1 MRLGPLLL
9 LLGLGLGCS
18 CLLPPLAPRRARA
31 LVPVPYLGAPA
42 VVHSSPPKAEIHASA
57 LGKANALRSV
67 GGTSGLGLREHR
79 ACLSLRPRVAPGGGV
94 ILRGNRGLCF
104 SRGPVRP
111 PLQQCLHVRVLLCAN
126 RTRRA
131 APVHVDLHLSAPRG
145 LLSLQW
151 FTPLRQ
157 AIGPLEW
164 TFELGQI
171 SPQDA
176 SSTSHVSPR
185 SIRPSD
191 PHPYLGFVGQT
202 KCPTDG
208 PTPVV
213 LEAVNSDSA
222 QAMKSSVSCQLSKK
236 KNCFITIIT
245 INGKKFGSPVVMTR
259 NMDISLN
266 ASIKYTCPVAQKIEK
281 RWRIYLMP
289 SPSNLL
295 KYPKELDIPERQLGP
310 DLTSIHIPKNVLSYG
325 DYTFSFRL
333 ILVIEPFVSMVQRS
347 DIIRVTI
354 ARSALKVV
362 LLGDSKV
369 TVNFTDKLV
378 LNGSMSSDPDS
389 NDPLEGVQFFWY
401 CTTNPKNYKG
411 NQIEVIS
418 KEVCLPEQADLR
430 WTWASGS
437 ELTLSPETLKGNRVY
452 FFRMEI
458 RKGNRTAFSEKR
470 VHVLQGP
477 TPIANIA
484 CTENCDPILVISDRF
499 SLFLNCTH
507 CVITRD
513 VYKWSLLSPSGNEM
527 AFDWTQQTS
536 TGRYSDYLSIKA
548 FAFRKLSEDEFWIT
562 LDLATWSAM
571 NLVLRYPFII
581 NYPPEIEECKI
592 NPASGIAFF
601 TKFVVQCINVTDR
614 NIPLTYKMIVSDL
627 HGFAEISSLKENTL
641 GTIMYMGNE
650 PTSPPSFLP
659 MGVLDNHYAMKI
671 FVLVYDSLGAFSQ
684 ETLYTTVRAPTDKNS
699 SKTVLE
705 KLYNM
710 TVGQNSPLS
719 TLLQEQKFLSAG
731 YLMYIAASILN
742 TMETDATLEAS
753 KARLR
758 EHIVNQS
765 FILPVS
771 NLVETSQVV
780 TVLAKLTQKTSEF
793 TGVAR
798 KLATVR
804 LWQANQVLQ
813 QQQQND
819 KHVHSEQIE
828 TVSTGILT
836 GLSNILKMSPPY
848 EVAAD
853 PFHVIQSLA
862 DTVLAGKVPENET
875 TAMRSSSFNIYVRK
889 MEQWTVTNIL
899 GDEKHCRNCFHP
911 TINNNSVPSLPA
923 NAPISVMF
931 CEFADDPFPWLND
944 EESISADVVGFRV
957 TGTTAHGDVLEIMPD
972 IVEVHI
978 GRKQLSSEPFSLIVG
993 PDNELNQIDV
1003 SLRETVGAFSFEVD
1017 IRAVK
1022 DLFVHIMTDV
1032 TVLFNV
1038 FVYASSQITPTALVA
1053 TFLVPHEIPPV
1064 PNESGLFNPVCT
1076 VRMARVVCLPSS
1088 LLQVIAQ
1095 QGQSSKCN
1103 ITVVLRAPHF
1113 VLTPSDKLVRISV
1126 FSVHCLDMYGI
1137 QSDWREDNCVVGEK
1151 TTWDRV
1157 HCVCKNTRRARR
1169 QLNTIRLS
1177 HIEHHIRYLT
1187 AKVIVVPNPIDL
1199 RLETI
1204 KKVTQNPVTT
1214 ITVLFI
1220 VFTYIAL
1227 AFWALHR
1234 DEMDQFIG
1242 DNAIVLPD
1250 NDPYDNI
1257 CYLIT
1262 IFTGSR
1268 FGSGTRANIFVQLRG
1283 TQSTSDVHCLSHPHF
1298 KTLYR
1303 GSISTFLLTTKSDLG
1318 DIHSIRVWQD
1328 NEGRAPSWYLS
1339 RIKVENLFS
1348 RHIWLFM
1355 CRKWLSVN
1363 TSLDRTFDVTNPDE
1377 PLKRIDFF
1385 LINMSNKLGT
1395 SHMWFSV
1402 FAGVMAKGFS
1412 RLQRL
1417 SCCLAML
1424 LSSLMC
1430 NIMFF
1435 NLNKG
1440 NGTESNE
1447 NRYIRSMIIG
1457 LESVVITIPVQV
1469 TITALFTYSQR
1480 RPQVTLAEVSPQKH
1494 PVMAEESRHWEERLE
1509 MWHAQETAEA
1519 PSKKANTSSSRRAH
1533 DLRKLSVKTTA
1544 KGKRQHEQAESKA
1557 SRTRKKNTNTN
1568 NRNVSDISEAPFA
1581 QPSSPE
1587 GPKPPVK
1594 KPRIVLPQWCVYIAW
1609 FLVVGTSS
1617 VSSFFIVIYGLT
1629 YGYDKSVEWL
1639 FASFCSF
1646 CQSIFLVQPCKIML
1660 LSSIRSHR
1668 RKYCKNLSWV
1678 SNYSY
1683 TEIQLQN
1690 FGLHPDEIRKQH
1702 QYLVDIRGSRMYQ
1715 PLTEDEINIFKRKR
1729 RIKKDALLFLISM
1742 LTHFLFLALLLGLV
1756 AILHHTDSFY
1766 YNQFVRN
1773 QFSLDLA
1780 MVTRL
1785 PEVYRWLDDVLV
1797 PLFHNDLNP
1806 TYLPD
1811 SSSRILGLPLMR
1823 QVRAKSSAKACPPAK
1838 NFVPNSIEGE
1848 IHCHP
1853 EYGTDP
1859 EDTESYTGFWKKDHK
1874 RATDKNTKGFT
1885 YNPPEKRWV
1894 YYSHGLLHTY
1904 GSGGYAFYFFPDQ
1917 HPFNSTLRLKDLQS
1931 SKWLDER
1938 TWAVILDLT
1947 TYNPDAS
1954 LFCSISVVFEVS
1966 QLGVVNTSLSTHSFM
1981 LGEFTREPTAEAYV
1995 YVAILVFF
2003 LGYSVHE
2010 GYVIT
2015 QERASYVTRV
2025 FNWLNLAL
2033 KCTLAALIVLLLR
2046 RYLWAASLIQFY
2058 SSHPA
2063 DFIPFHAVS
2072 QVDHD
2077 VRIVLGFLLFLTI
2090 LKTLWYSR
2098 VFYDVRLAQTAIQTA
2113 LPGIC
2118 HGALV
2123 LFMSFF
2129 IFMASGYLVFGQHE
2143 WHYSNLTH
2151 AMQTLFSYC
2160 VSASQNTEFSRNR
2173 VLGVLFLSAFVLLLI
2188 CIWLNLF
2195 RVVILSAYKELRQPV
2210 YEEPSNEVEAM
2221 VYLCDKFRTLFG
2233 FLSFQSK
2240 AQDDSGLFVHMLYG
2254 QPEKRSRCYLGLKTR
2269 NINERKMVYLVV

>member
-1 MRLGPLLL
+1 MRLGPVLL
-9 LLGLGLGCS
+9 LLGLGLGCR
-18 CLLPPLAPRRARA
+18 CLLPPLAPRGARA
-31 LVPVPYLGAPA
+31 MVPVPYLGAPA
-42 VVHSSPPKAEIHASA
+42 VAHSSSPTAEIRASA
-57 LGKANALRSV
+57 QGKANYIRSV
-67 GGTSGLGLREHR
+67 GGALGLGLPDQR

-94 ILRGNRGLCF
+94 ILRGNRGVCF
-104 SRGPVRP
+104 SRGPTRP
-111 PLQQCLHVRVLLCAN
+111 PLQQCLHVRVLLRSR
-126 RTRRA
+126 RTRRS
-131 APVHVDLHLSAPRG
+131 APTHVDLHLSAPRG

-151 FTPLRQ
+151 STPLRH

-176 SSTSHVSPR
+176 SSASHVSPR
-185 SIRPSD
+185 STGAGD
-191 PHPYLGFVGQT
+191 PHPYLGFVAQT

-213 LEAVNSDSA
+213 SEAVNSDSA
-222 QAMKSSVSCQLSKK
+222 QAMKSSVTCQLSSK
-236 KNCFITIIT
+236 KNCFVTTIK
-245 INGKKFGSPVVMTR
+245 INGKKVGSPVVMTR
-259 NMDISLN
+259 NMDVSLN
-266 ASIKYTCPVAQKIEK
+266 VSIQYTCPKAQSIEK
-281 RWRIYLMP
+281 HWRIFLMP
-289 SPSNLL
+289 SPSNSL
-295 KYPKELDIPERQLGP
+295 KDPQPLDIPERQLGQ
-310 DLTSIHIPKNVLSYG
+310 DFTSIHIPKNVLSYG

-333 ILVIEPFVSMVQRS
+333 ILVLEPSESIQCS
-347 DIIRVTI
+347 DSIRVTI
-354 ARSALKVV
+354 ARSALKAV
-362 LLGDSKV
+362 LLGNS
-369 TVNFTDKLV
+369 TMRVNFTGRLV

-389 NDPLEGVQFFWY
+389 NDPLEGLQFFWY
-401 CTTNPKNYKG
+401 CTTNPKNYRG
-411 NQIEVIS
+411 YHIEVIS
-418 KEVCLPEQADLR
+418 KEVCLPEQADLK
-430 WTWASGS
+430 WTWASGP
-437 ELTLSPETLKGNRVY
+437 ELTLSPKALKGNHVY

-458 RKGNRTAFSEKR
+458 RKGDRRAFSEKR
-470 VHVLQGP
+470 VYVLQGP

-484 CTENCDPILVISDRF
+484 CTENCDPILIISDRF

-507 CVITRD
+507 CVISRD
-513 VYKWSLLSPSGNEM
+513 VYTWSLLSPSGNEM

-536 TGRYSDYLSIKA
+536 TGRNSDYLSVKA
-548 FAFRKLSEDEFWIT
+548 FAFRKFFEDEFWIS
-562 LDLATWSAM
+562 LDLATWSGV

-592 NPASGIAFF
+592 NPTSGISLY
-601 TKFVVQCINVTDR
+601 TKFVVHCINVMDR
-614 NIPLTYKMIVSDL
+614 NIPLTYKVIVSDL
-627 HGFAEISSLKENTL
+627 HGFGEISSLKENTL

-650 PTSPPSFLP
+650 PTSPPSFFP
-659 MGVLDNHYAMKI
+659 AGVLANHYAMKI

-684 ETLYTTVRAPTDKNS
+684 VTLYTTVRAPTDKNS
-699 SKTVLE
+699 SNTVLQQ
-705 KLYNM
+705 LYNM
-710 TVGQNSPLS
+710 TVGQNSALS
-719 TLLQEQKFLSAG
+719 TLIQEQKYLSAG

-742 TMETDATLEAS
+742 SMKTDATLQARKAS
-753 KARLR
+753 LR

-765 FILPVS
+765 FILPIS
-771 NLVETSQVV
+771 NLVEISQVV
-780 TVLAKLTQKTSEF
+780 TAVAKITQKTSEF

-798 KLATVR
+798 KLATVK
-804 LWQANQVLQ
+804 LWQASQVLLQ
-813 QQQQND
+813 QQQKD
-819 KHVHSEQIE
+819 KHIHSEQIE
-828 TVSTGILT
+828 MVSTGILT
-836 GLSNILKMSPPY
+836 ALSNILKMTPRY
-848 EVAAD
+848 EVDAD
-853 PFHVIQSLA
+853 PFYVIQSLA
-862 DTVLAGKVPENET
+862 DIVLAGKVPENET
-875 TAMRSSSFNIYVRK
+875 TAMRSSSFNMYVRK
-889 MEQWTVTNIL
+889 MEQWTVTSIL
-899 GDEKHCRNCFHP
+899 GNEKHCRNCFHP
-911 TINNNSVPSLPA
+911 MIDTNSVLSLPA

-944 EESISADVVGFRV
+944 GESISADVVGFRM
-957 TGTTAHGDVLEIMPD
+957 TGTTAQGDVLEIMTD
-972 IVEVHI
+972 IVEVFI
-978 GRKQLSSEPFSLIVG
+978 GRKQLSSEAFNLIVG
-993 PDNELNQIDV
+993 PYNEPNQV
-1003 SLRETVGAFSFEVD
+1003 GESLRETIGAFSFEVD
-1017 IRAVK
+1017 SRAVK
-1022 DLFVHIMTDV
+1022 ELLVHIITDV

-1038 FVYASSQITPTALVA
+1038 LVYASSQITPTALVA

-1064 PNESGLFNPVCT
+1064 PNQSGLFNPACT
-1076 VRMARVVCLPSS
+1076 VKMPHVVCLSSS

-1126 FSVHCLDMYGI
+1126 STVHCLNMYGI

-1151 TTWDRV
+1151 TSWDRV

-1169 QLNTIRLS
+1169 QLNAIRLS
-1177 HIEHHIRYLT
+1177 HVEHHIRYLT

-1220 VFTYIAL
+1220 MFTYIAL

-1242 DNAIVLPD
+1242 DNVIVLPD

-1257 CYLIT
+1257 CYLVT

-1268 FGSGTRANIFVQLRG
+1268 FGSGTRANVFVQLRG

-1298 KTLYR
+1298 KTFYR

-1318 DIHSIRVWQD
+1318 DIDSIRVWQD
-1328 NEGRAPSWYLS
+1328 NEGSAPSWYLS

-1377 PLKRIDFF
+1377 PLRRIDFF
-1385 LINMSNKLGT
+1385 LIKMSNKLRT

-1440 NGTESNE
+1440 KRTESNE

-1469 TITALFTYSQR
+1469 TITALFTYAQR
-1480 RPQVTLAEVSPQKH
+1480 KPQVTLAEVSPQKH
-1494 PVMAEESRHWEERLE
+1494 SVMAVASGHWEERLE
-1509 MWHAQETAEA
+1509 KWHAQETAEA
-1519 PSKKANTSSSRRAH
+1519 PSKKAKTPSSRQAH
-1533 DLRKLSVKTTA
+1533 ELQKASVKATV
-1544 KGKRQHEQAESKA
+1544 KGKRQLEQAESEA
-1557 SRTRKKNTNTN
+1557 SRTHTQNTNTN
-1568 NRNVSDISEAPFA
+1568 NRNVSEIPDVPSA
-1581 QPSSPE
+1581 QPSSLE
-1587 GPKPPVK
+1587 GPPPLAK
-1594 KPRIVLPQWCVYIAW
+1594 KPRIVLPRWCVYIAW
-1609 FLVVGTSS
+1609 FLVFATSG
-1617 VSSFFIVIYGLT
+1617 VSSFFIIIYGLT

-1660 LSSIRSHR
+1660 LSSIRSHSQ
-1668 RKYCKNLSWV
+1668 KYCKNLSWV

-1683 TEIQLQN
+1683 TEIQLPN
-1690 FGLHPDEIRKQH
+1690 VGLHPDEIRKQH

-1729 RIKKDALLFLISM
+1729 RIKKKALLFLIYM

-1756 AILHHTDSFY
+1756 TLLHHTDSFA

-1773 QFSLDLA
+1773 QFSVDLA
-1780 MVTRL
+1780 TVTRL

-1806 TYLPD
+1806 AFLPD

-1823 QVRAKSSAKACPPAK
+1823 QVRAKSSEKACPPAK

-1859 EDTESYTGFWKKDHK
+1859 EDTENYTGLWKKVHK
-1874 RATDKNTKGFT
+1874 RATDKSTEGFT

-1917 HPFNSTLRLKDLQS
+1917 HPFNSTLRLKDLQRG
-1931 SKWLDER
+1931 KWLDER

-1947 TYNPDAS
+1947 TYNPDAG
-1954 LFCSISVVFEVS
+1954 LFCSISVMFEVS
-1966 QLGVVNTSLSTHSFM
+1966 QLGVVNTSLSTHSFL
-1981 LGEFTREPTAEAYV
+1981 LGEFTREPSTEAYV

-2010 GYVIT
+2010 GYVVM
-2015 QERASYVTRV
+2015 QEGASYVTRV

-2046 RYLWAASLIQFY
+2046 RYLWASSLIQFY
-2058 SSHPA
+2058 SSHPEN
-2063 DFIPFHAVS
+2063 FIPFHAVS

-2077 VRIVLGFLLFLTI
+2077 VAIVLGFLLFLTI

-2118 HGALV
+2118 HMALV
-2123 LFMSFF
+2123 LSMYFF
-2129 IFMASGYLVFGQHE
+2129 LFMASGYLVFGQHE
-2143 WHYSNLTH
+2143 WNYSNLTH

-2160 VSASQNTEFSRNR
+2160 VSAFQNTEFSGNR
-2173 VLGVLFLSAFVLLLI
+2173 VLGVLFLSAFVLLVTCVWI
-2188 CIWLNLF
+2188 NLF
-2195 RVVILSAYKELRQPV
+2195 RVVILSSYKELRQPV

-2221 VYLCDKFRTLFG
+2221 VYLCHKFRTLFG

-2240 AQDDSGLFVHMLYG
+2240 AQDESGLFEHMLYG
-2254 QPEKRSRCYLGLKTR
+2254 QPEKHSRCYLGLKTR